1 MKNITVPTRT
11 VSFEDALRN
20 LASRLT
26 GKPASVLPRTQ
37 EGVVQY
43 LADTLPSVD
52 ALAEAITKEVL
63 ARMAAVEPPTSADGS
78 SGGTRIPRSPQ
89 KPTRRPTRPTR
100 SPPRAASVRPKPSN
114 RKDD

>member
-1 MKNITVPTRT
+1 MKNITVPTRA

-43 LADTLPSVD
+43 LAGSLPSVD
-52 ALAEAITKEVL
+52 ELAEAITKEVL
-63 ARMAAVEPPTSADGS
+63 ARMATVEPSTLADEGS
-78 SGGTRIPRSPQ
+78 WGTDTQEPAETDT
-89 KPTRRPTRPTR
+89 KADTADTE
-100 SPPRAASVRPKPSN
+100 PSRG
-114 RKDD
+114 RKRKTKTE

>member
-1 MKNITVPTRT
+1 MKNITVPTRV

-43 LADTLPSVD
+43 LADTLPSAD
-52 ALAEAITKEVL
+52 ELAEAITKEVL
-63 ARMAAVEPPTSADGS
+63 ARMAAVEPPTPTDEV
-78 SGGTRIPRSPQ
+78 SGGTDTPE
-89 KPTRRPTRPTR
+89 TTETATEADT
-100 SPPRAASVRPKPSN
+100 AATEPSKG
-114 RKDD
+114 RKRKTKTE

>member
-52 ALAEAITKEVL
+52 ALKEVL

-78 SGGTRIPRSPQ
+78 SGGTDTQEPAE
-89 KPTRRPTRPTR
+89 TDTEADTADTE
-100 SPPRAASVRPKPSN
+100 PPKG
-114 RKDD
+114 RKRKTKTE

>member
-78 SGGTRIPRSPQ
+78 SGGTDTQEPAE
-89 KPTRRPTRPTR
+89 TDTEADTADTEADT
-100 SPPRAASVRPKPSN
+100 AASVRPKPSN

>member
-26 GKPASVLPRTQ
+26 GKPVSVLPRTQ

-63 ARMAAVEPPTSADGS
+63 ARTAAVEPPTSADGS
-78 SGGTRIPRSPQ
+78 SGEEPAETDTEGDTADTEPHQ
-89 KPTRRPTRPTR
+89 G
-100 SPPRAASVRPKPSN
+100 
-114 RKDD
+114 RKRKTKTE

>member
-63 ARMAAVEPPTSADGS
+63 ARMAAVELSLIHIS
-78 SGGTRIPRSPQ
+78 E
-89 KPTRRPTRPTR
+89 PTRH
-100 SPPRAASVRPKPSN
+100 
-114 RKDD
+114 

>member
-78 SGGTRIPRSPQ
+78 SGGTDTRSPQ
-89 KPTRRPTRPTR
+89 KPTR

>member
-1 MKNITVPTRT
+1 MKNITVPTRA

-52 ALAEAITKEVL
+52 VLAEAITKEVL
-63 ARMAAVEPPTSADGS
+63 ARMAAVEPPHVGRWELRGYGYPGARRNRHGA
-78 SGGTRIPRSPQ
+78 PQ
-89 KPTRRPTRPTR
+89 GPQ
-100 SPPRAASVRPKPSN
+100 A
-114 RKDD
+114 

>member
-78 SGGTRIPRSPQ
+78 SGGTDTQEPAE
-89 KPTRRPTRPTR
+89 TDTEADTADTADTE
-100 SPPRAASVRPKPSN
+100 PPKG
-114 RKDD
+114 RKRKTKTE

>member
-78 SGGTRIPRSPQ
+78 SGGTDAQEPVE
-89 KPTRRPTRPTR
+89 TDTEADTADTE
-100 SPPRAASVRPKPSN
+100 PPKG
-114 RKDD
+114 RKRKAKTE

>member
-1 MKNITVPTRT
+1 M
-11 VSFEDALRN
+11 
-20 LASRLT
+20 
-26 GKPASVLPRTQ
+26 
-37 EGVVQY
+37 QY

-78 SGGTRIPRSPQ
+78 SGGTDTQEPAETDTEADTADTEP
-89 KPTRRPTRPTR
+89 
-100 SPPRAASVRPKPSN
+100 PPRAASVRPKPSN

>member
-63 ARMAAVEPPTSADGS
+63 ARMAAPPRRPMGAPGV
-78 SGGTRIPRSPQ
+78 RIPRSPQ

>member
-26 GKPASVLPRTQ
+26 GKPAPVLPRTQ

-63 ARMAAVEPPTSADGS
+63 ARMAAVEPPTSANGS
-78 SGGTRIPRSPQ
+78 SGGTDIPGARRNRHGGRHGRHGAPQ
-89 KPTRRPTRPTR
+89 GPQ
-100 SPPRAASVRPKPSN
+100 A
-114 RKDD
+114 

>member
-43 LADTLPSVD
+43 LADTLPYGGRRAPHVGRWE
-52 ALAEAITKEVL
+52 LRGYGYPG
-63 ARMAAVEPPTSADGS
+63 ARRNRH
-78 SGGTRIPRSPQ
+78 GGRHGRHGAPQ
-89 KPTRRPTRPTR
+89 GPQ
-100 SPPRAASVRPKPSN
+100 A
-114 RKDD
+114 

>member
-1 MKNITVPTRT
+1 MKNITVPTRA

-43 LADTLPSVD
+43 LVDTLPSVD
-52 ALAEAITKEVL
+52 ELAEAITKEVL
-63 ARMAAVEPPTSADGS
+63 ARMAAVEPSTSADEG
-78 SGGTRIPRSPQ
+78 SGGTTDTQEPAE
-89 KPTRRPTRPTR
+89 TDTEADT
-100 SPPRAASVRPKPSN
+100 ADTEPSRG
-114 RKDD
+114 RKRKTKTE

>member
-78 SGGTRIPRSPQ
+78 SGTDTQEPAE
-89 KPTRRPTRPTR
+89 TDTEADTADTE
-100 SPPRAASVRPKPSN
+100 PPKG
-114 RKDD
+114 RKCKTKTE

>member
-26 GKPASVLPRTQ
+26 GKPVSVLPRTQ

-63 ARMAAVEPPTSADGS
+63 ARTAAVEPPTSADGS
-78 SGGTRIPRSPQ
+78 SGEEPAETDTEGDTADTEPH
-89 KPTRRPTRPTR
+89 KG
-100 SPPRAASVRPKPSN
+100 
-114 RKDD
+114 RKRKTKTE